1 MMMKYLVLFAVL
13 VVAYLFWRNARLKD
27 DRTTGGSARR
37 RPPPAAGPQEMVACR
52 TCGLHLPR
60 SEAVFGSS
68 GAPFCCQEHR
78 LGSGS

>member
-1 MMMKYLVLFAVL
+1 MKYLVLLAVL
-13 VVAYLFWRNARLKD
+13 VVAYLMWRNARLKD
-27 DRTTGGSARR
+27 DRTSGGARKGT
-37 RPPPAAGPQEMVACR
+37 RPARGPQEMVACR
-52 TCGLHLPR
+52 ACGLHLPR